1 MKKFK
6 DFILDENYSNG
17 FQGAGLSSSTIPHD
31 IDDAEIKNRINAVLG
46 HTAISEFLN
55 PFAAVQH
62 IEMKLGQLGMSRV
75 SIPSEDPRSENP
87 DEVEFAENSGS
98 FNVRL
103 NRYGE
108 IMGKSVD
115 TPFDEIEK
123 EEKNYDLQVNY
134 EKLNTGAYRVVG
146 SLV

>member
-1 MKKFK
+1 
-6 DFILDENYSNG
+6 
-17 FQGAGLSSSTIPHD
+17 
-31 IDDAEIKNRINAVLG
+31 
-46 HTAISEFLN
+46 
-55 PFAAVQH
+55 
-62 IEMKLGQLGMSRV
+62 MKLGQLGMSRV

-98 FNVRL
+98 FNVRF